1 MWRLLVHA
9 VRDYCRNLFQTL
21 KKGWDKFWFTP
32 TDPTTIAVIRILT
45 GAAMV
50 YVHLV
55 TLGVVLDLI
64 GSHAWVDM
72 QAIDNVR
79 SGKFLDDTG
88 FRKRALEQNNQFL
101 LQETRPPLYF
111 SVYYYLPQQDWL
123 ILAVYGFFLLS
134 MLTFT
139 LGLFTR
145 ISNFL
150 AWLGHLSY
158 ITRGFTIWFG
168 MDSVLLM
175 LSFYLLFTDSGAT
188 LSLDRLRKEWAK
200 YRNQDDDRASWRE
213 LILAPAPPSWS
224 ANFVTRLIQVH
235 MCIIYACAGL
245 AKLQGGSWWAGT
257 AVWITM
263 MTEEFT
269 LVDFQWLAQLGR
281 HTWIW
286 VSAIATAFTLF
297 FEIAFPFLIWTR
309 FWKPVLLISAVL
321 LHGGIAVVMGLGA
334 FGVAMLTGCLSF
346 ISPEGMR
353 WFLNILLRREDKPNG
368 DRLSGYARHEGE
380 RVSVPA

>member
-1 MWRLLVHA
+1 MWRPLVHA
-9 VRDYCRNLFQTL
+9 VGDYCRNLFQTL

-32 TDPTTIAVIRILT
+32 TEPTTLAVIRILT
-45 GAAMV
+45 GTTMV

-88 FRKRALEQNNQFL
+88 FRKRAQEQNNQLL

-111 SVYYYLPQQDWL
+111 SVYYYLPQQNWL
-123 ILAVYGFFLLS
+123 ILTVYGFFLLS

-158 ITRGFTIWFG
+158 VTRGFTIWFG

-188 LSLDRLRKEWAK
+188 LSLDRLRKEWTK
-200 YRNQDDDRASWRE
+200 YRNQDEDRPPWRE

-263 MTEEFT
+263 MTDEFT

-281 HTWIW
+281 HTWVW
-286 VSAIATAFTLF
+286 VSAILTAFTVV

-309 FWKPVLLISAVL
+309 FWKPILLMSAVL
-321 LHGGIAVVMGLGA
+321 LHGGIAAVMGLGA

-353 WFLNILLRREDKPNG
+353 WFLNTLPQREDKPNG
-368 DRLSGYARHEGE
+368 NRVSGHARHEGE